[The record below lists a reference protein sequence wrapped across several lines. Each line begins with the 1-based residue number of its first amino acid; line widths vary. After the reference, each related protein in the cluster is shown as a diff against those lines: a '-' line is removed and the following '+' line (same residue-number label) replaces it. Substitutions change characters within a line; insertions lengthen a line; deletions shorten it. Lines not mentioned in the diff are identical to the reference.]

1 MEKQKMIEKMNTLL
15 EAVEPLKFALEIST
29 NEDEIDY
36 LRNKIKARYVEINA
50 LRDGLDL
57 VRGI

>member
-1 MEKQKMIEKMNTLL
+1 MGKQQLIEKMNTLL
-15 EAVEPLKFALEIST
+15 EAVEPLKFALEISS

-36 LRNKIKARYVEINA
+36 LRNKIKARYVEINE
-50 LRDGLDL
+50 LREKIEL

>member
-15 EAVEPLKFALEIST
+15 EAVEPLKFALEISN

-50 LRDGLDL
+50 LREKMELT
-57 VRGI
+57 RGI